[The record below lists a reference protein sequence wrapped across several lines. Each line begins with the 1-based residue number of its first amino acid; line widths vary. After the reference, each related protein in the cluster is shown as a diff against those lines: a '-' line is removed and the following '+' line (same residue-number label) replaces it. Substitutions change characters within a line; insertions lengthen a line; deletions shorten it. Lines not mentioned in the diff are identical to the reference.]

1 MALITCLNSR
11 KHADQICNQ
20 HLDKKSYTMKK
31 EGQCDAEAQK
41 KPDLPQH
48 AQERL
53 KLVAAYRI
61 SNKSQGLPP
70 HQLQKGRS
78 IQDRKIT
85 ILGLPSPIQIITVR
99 PSISWTVL

>member
-1 MALITCLNSR
+1 MALIKCLNSR
-11 KHADQICNQ
+11 KHCRSNLQSVSRQEKVHNEERRSI
-20 HLDKKSYTMKK
+20 
-31 EGQCDAEAQK
+31 DAEAQK